1 MGEAVVAAFMVEA
14 VEAVFTAGAVGSP
27 GFTVGVVAGM
37 VEAGGSMDLAAFTAV
52 AVAMVAGPTW
62 VMAGV
67 VMH

>member
-14 VEAVFTAGAVGSP
+14 VEAVFTAEAVGLL

-37 VEAGGSMDLAAFTAV
+37 AEAGGSMDLAAFT